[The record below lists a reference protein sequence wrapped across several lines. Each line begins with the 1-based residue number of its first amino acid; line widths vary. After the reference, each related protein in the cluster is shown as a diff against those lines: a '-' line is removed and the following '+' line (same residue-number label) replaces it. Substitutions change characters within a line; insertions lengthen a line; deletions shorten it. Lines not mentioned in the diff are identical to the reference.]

1 MGRKRTRTRK
11 HLYLSLAG
19 IIFLSFAGCA
29 TWKGIEAKMEA
40 NESLVKAQELLAQG
54 DYEGSLKENQKILS
68 LNANAPPG
76 DEALFNMGLIYA
88 HYGYPERD
96 YKRSLDL
103 FKRMVKVFPQ
113 SPLAGQARIWMEIIQ
128 HNERLSREAGEL
140 DKSLKKSQQE
150 TEKLNREVGEL
161 DKSLKKSQQEN
172 EKLNRKI
179 EELTTTIKKSKQ
191 VDIEI
196 DEKKKELSR

>member
-1 MGRKRTRTRK
+1 MGRKRTGTREC
-11 HLYLSLAG
+11 LYLSIAG
-19 IIFLSFAGCA
+19 IIFISFAGCA
-29 TWKGIEAKMEA
+29 TWKGMEAKREA
-40 NESLVKAQELLAQG
+40 RENIITAQKLLDQG

-68 LNANAPPG
+68 LYGNVPPG

-103 FKRMVKVFPQ
+103 FKRVVNVFPQ
-113 SPLAGQARIWMEIIQ
+113 SPLAGQAKIWIEIIQ
-128 HNERLSREAGEL
+128 DNERLNREIEEL
-140 DKSLKKSQQE
+140 DK
-150 TEKLNREVGEL
+150 GF
-161 DKSLKKSQQEN
+161 KKSQQEN

-179 EELTTTIKKSKQ
+179 EELNKTIKKSKQ

-196 DEKKKELSR
+196 DEKKKELSK